1 MKLRCV
7 LLLVFF
13 LGAASNAYAYLETY
27 TEGETQ
33 VTAGDQNTNMY
44 RLNAVGSIAM
54 KKLKKIDE
62 ALARNPNENV
72 SAMDISQIEQLI
84 DSNENEQKQQLEQ
97 MMKKVSKT
105 LSSPENLRVMPD
117 KRLYKELSTLSIRE
131 TRDTAV
137 AVELLKQ
144 LGRR

>member
-1 MKLRCV
+1 MKLWRV
-7 LLLVFF
+7 LLLMCF
-13 LGAASNAYAYLETY
+13 LGVANNAYAYLETSS
-27 TEGETQ
+27 EDETQ

-72 SAMDISQIEQLI
+72 NAMDISQIEQLI

-97 MMKKVSKT
+97 MVKKVTKT

-117 KRLYKELSTLSIRE
+117 KRLYKELSTLSVQE
-131 TRDTAV
+131 TKDTAV

>member
-62 ALARNPNENV
+62 VLARNPNENV
-72 SAMDISQIEQLI
+72 NAMDISQIEQLI

-97 MMKKVSKT
+97 MKKKVSKT
-105 LSSPENLRVMPD
+105 LSSPENLRVLPD

>member
-105 LSSPENLRVMPD
+105 LSSPENLRVLPD

>member
-72 SAMDISQIEQLI
+72 NAMDISQIEQLI

>member
-72 SAMDISQIEQLI
+72 NAMDISQIEQLI

-105 LSSPENLRVMPD
+105 LSSPENLRVLPD

>member
-62 ALARNPNENV
+62 VLARNPNENV
-72 SAMDISQIEQLI
+72 NAMDISQIEQLI

-97 MMKKVSKT
+97 MIKKVSKT
-105 LSSPENLRVMPD
+105 LSSPENLRVLPD
-117 KRLYKELSTLSIRE
+117 KRLYKELNTLSIRE

>member
-7 LLLVFF
+7 LLLMFF

-27 TEGETQ
+27 TDGETQ

-44 RLNAVGSIAM
+44 RLNAVGALAM

-72 SAMDISQIEQLI
+72 NAMDISQIEQLI

-97 MMKKVSKT
+97 MVKKVSKT
-105 LSSPENLRVMPD
+105 LSSPENLRVLPD

-131 TRDTAV
+131 TKDTAV

>member
-7 LLLVFF
+7 LLLMFF

-27 TEGETQ
+27 TDGETQ

-44 RLNAVGSIAM
+44 RLNAVGALAM

-62 ALARNPNENV
+62 ALARNPNEN
-72 SAMDISQIEQLI
+72 
-84 DSNENEQKQQLEQ
+84 EQKQQLEQ
-97 MMKKVSKT
+97 MVKKVSKT
-105 LSSPENLRVMPD
+105 LSSPENLRVLPD

-131 TRDTAV
+131 TKDTAV

>member
-1 MKLRCV
+1 
-7 LLLVFF
+7 VFF

-72 SAMDISQIEQLI
+72 NAMDISQIEQLI

>member
-7 LLLVFF
+7 LLLMFF

-27 TEGETQ
+27 SEDETQ

-72 SAMDISQIEQLI
+72 NAMDISQIEQLI

-97 MMKKVSKT
+97 MVKKVTKT

-117 KRLYKELSTLSIRE
+117 KRLYKELSTLSVQE
-131 TRDTAV
+131 TKDTAV

>member
-13 LGAASNAYAYLETY
+13 LGAASNAYAYLDTY

-62 ALARNPNENV
+62 VLARNPNENV
-72 SAMDISQIEQLI
+72 NAMDISQIEQLI

-105 LSSPENLRVMPD
+105 LSSPENLRVLPD

>member
-1 MKLRCV
+1 
-7 LLLVFF
+7 VFF

-62 ALARNPNENV
+62 VLARNPNENV
-72 SAMDISQIEQLI
+72 NAMDISQIEQLI

>member
-62 ALARNPNENV
+62 VLARNPNENV
-72 SAMDISQIEQLI
+72 NAMDISQIEQLI
-84 DSNENEQKQQLEQ
+84 DSNENEQKQQTEQ

-105 LSSPENLRVMPD
+105 LSSPENLRVLPD

>member
-62 ALARNPNENV
+62 VLARNPNENV
-72 SAMDISQIEQLI
+72 NAMDISQIEQLI

-105 LSSPENLRVMPD
+105 LSSPENLRVLPD

>member
-1 MKLRCV
+1 
-7 LLLVFF
+7 VFF
-13 LGAASNAYAYLETY
+13 LGAASNAYAYLDTY

-72 SAMDISQIEQLI
+72 NAMDISQIEQLI

-105 LSSPENLRVMPD
+105 LSSPENLRVLPD
-117 KRLYKELSTLSIRE
+117 KRLYKELSTLRIRE

>member
-1 MKLRCV
+1 MKLWRV

-72 SAMDISQIEQLI
+72 NAMDISQIEQLI

>member
-1 MKLRCV
+1 MKLWRV
-7 LLLVFF
+7 LLLMCF
-13 LGAASNAYAYLETY
+13 LGVANNAYAYLETY
-27 TEGETQ
+27 SEDETQ

-72 SAMDISQIEQLI
+72 NAMDISQIEQLI

-97 MMKKVSKT
+97 MVKKVTKT

-117 KRLYKELSTLSIRE
+117 KRLYKELSTLSVQE
-131 TRDTAV
+131 TKDTAV